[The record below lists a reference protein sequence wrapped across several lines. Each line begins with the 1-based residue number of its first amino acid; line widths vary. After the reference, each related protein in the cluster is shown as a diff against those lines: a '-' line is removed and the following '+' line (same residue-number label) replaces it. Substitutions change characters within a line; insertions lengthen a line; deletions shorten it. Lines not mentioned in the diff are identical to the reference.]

1 MLSSLLGSV
10 KLGARPEAPPAPCMA
25 PLEPWSQAEASSL
38 PGCPAL
44 GLAAAGIWVPPLLL
58 TLPHPTL
65 FVP

>member
-1 MLSSLLGSV
+1 
-10 KLGARPEAPPAPCMA
+10 MA

-38 PGCPAL
+38 PWCPAL